1 MSSFC
6 LFSGSFLNNSNV
18 SLSIMQQIEFLQ
30 AQIQFKDEQIRHHN
44 EAMDRKDATLKEL
57 YNKLLEK

>member
-1 MSSFC
+1 ME
-6 LFSGSFLNNSNV
+6 LINDLRQE
-18 SLSIMQQIEFLQ
+18 LKDYRDEI
-30 AQIQFKDEQIRHHN
+30 AFKNEQIRHHN